1 MVAFSTEALRS
12 GWSCVMLCPSPTVVV
27 QAIRTRVKDAAMPIV
42 AVRFR
47 LPIMNWE
54 LKVLDSV
61 RGDGRQLR

>member
-1 MVAFSTEALRS
+1 
-12 GWSCVMLCPSPTVVV
+12 MLCPSPTVVV

-61 RGDGRQLR
+61 RGDGRRLRWRAMWTAGRDFFCDI